1 MVGRGGGG
9 GGPEPCVCVERG
21 GAWGGGR
28 SGVWEFVAPS
38 NYLCV
43 CLLFIYLLFLFF
55 IFFGGGV
62 KRQSSRIF
70 ALLGRKSKYRPPPPP
85 PPQPT
90 RCGWWGVLG
99 AGMECVGNGGGVL
112 CCGGGGC
119 KAVPVCMCAWLKA
132 ALHDLQVSMTPLNV
146 KLGPLAG
153 DRKKG
158 ERGQICRHFHKFPC
172 EQALVVRCYHWICV
186 QTILIKHKRNWN
198 ASEKGTSQTGRI
210 PAENIF
216 NSNVSIIMQRMLLK
230 PPIFTCQLLSMIC
243 TWKVN
248 IWNIMQL
255 CKHFDSLKYQQSKN
269 IYIYSQATLTNIHGS
284 E

>member
-1 MVGRGGGG
+1 MCTHKARLFSSAREGGGGVRGASRLVSVANNGACKRLLRYVRSVGSPQRVCVERGGTGSMVGGGG

-43 CLLFIYLLFLFF
+43 CVCLFF
-55 IFFGGGV
+55 IFFIFGGSNGSPV
-62 KRQSSRIF
+62 GYLPYWEEKASIV
-70 ALLGRKSKYRPPPPP
+70 PPP

-119 KAVPVCMCAWLKA
+119 NAVPVCMCAWLKA

-158 ERGQICRHFHKFPC
+158 ERGQSVDFFTNSH
-172 EQALVVRCYHWICV
+172 AS
-186 QTILIKHKRNWN
+186 KR
-198 ASEKGTSQTGRI
+198 
-210 PAENIF
+210 
-216 NSNVSIIMQRMLLK
+216 L
-230 PPIFTCQLLSMIC
+230 
-243 TWKVN
+243 
-248 IWNIMQL
+248 
-255 CKHFDSLKYQQSKN
+255 
-269 IYIYSQATLTNIHGS
+269 
-284 E
+284 